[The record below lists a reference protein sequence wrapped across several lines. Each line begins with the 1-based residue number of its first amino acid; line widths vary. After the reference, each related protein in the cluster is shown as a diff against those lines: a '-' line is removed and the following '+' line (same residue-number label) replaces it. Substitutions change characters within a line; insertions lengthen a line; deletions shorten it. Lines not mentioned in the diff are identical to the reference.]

1 MTNNLSEYEGQCR
14 VLSFGPMTKA
24 KSPFGLW
31 LVTNCKPPK
40 KTGEDGEDRKMLGF
54 AQDSFEMAGQ
64 NCYIICNTNSLQYD
78 LFNFAIPII
87 NRDADTSHSTVTST
101 NR

>member
-1 MTNNLSEYEGQCR
+1 MVNNLSEYEGQCR

-24 KSPFGLW
+24 KSQFSE
-31 LVTNCKPPK
+31 K
-40 KTGEDGEDRKMLGF
+40 KTGEDLKMLGF
-54 AQDSFEMAGQ
+54 AQDSFEMVGQ

-87 NRDADTSHSTVTST
+87 HRDADTSHSTVTST